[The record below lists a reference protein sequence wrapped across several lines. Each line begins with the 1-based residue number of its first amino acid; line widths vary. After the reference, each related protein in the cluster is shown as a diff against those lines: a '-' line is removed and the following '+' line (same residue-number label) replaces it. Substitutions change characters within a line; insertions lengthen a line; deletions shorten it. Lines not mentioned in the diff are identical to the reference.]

1 LSPDEAPA
9 GPCATGASGVY
20 LCASN
25 PPILGQHSRPRGLLL
40 FLSRYNRASEGQA
53 RCFYEHLTVP
63 IRRISRFRQG
73 AEVALKVPMQIRRQE
88 FWFALL
94 QTLIS

>member
-1 LSPDEAPA
+1 MLPQ
-9 GPCATGASGVY
+9 
-20 LCASN
+20 N
-25 PPILGQHSRPRGLLL
+25 RGLLAGL
-40 FLSRYNRASEGQA
+40 GRVHLRSRKGRRVLRRGSICPTRHGRLLSRYNRASEV
-53 RCFYEHLTVP
+53 RRVVYEHLTVP
-63 IRRISRFRQG
+63 IRRISGFRQG